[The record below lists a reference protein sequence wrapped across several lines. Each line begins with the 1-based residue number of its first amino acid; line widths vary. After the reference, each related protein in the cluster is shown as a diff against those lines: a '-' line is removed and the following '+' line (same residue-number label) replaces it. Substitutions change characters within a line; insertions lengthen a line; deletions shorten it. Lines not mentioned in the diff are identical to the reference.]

1 MSAKIAPSHFPL
13 ARNFKGVSADQVREW
28 LRSAGFTRHDRTP
41 MLEVYQSRKLLGASE
56 IWFIECNTTEGSG
69 FAAARLDLQGHAKK
83 EARWTV
89 RMEENTADPRKHK
102 RIKEV
107 SSDPIAVGG
116 VQQFYF
122 EQVPHYHK
130 EWVGSESLTKYLTEF
145 VPDIARYDDEGRRV
159 EGPLAKIAHLIHI
172 LR

>member
-1 MSAKIAPSHFPL
+1 
-13 ARNFKGVSADQVREW
+13 
-28 LRSAGFTRHDRTP
+28 
-41 MLEVYQSRKLLGASE
+41 
-56 IWFIECNTTEGSG
+56 
-69 FAAARLDLQGHAKK
+69 
-83 EARWTV
+83 
-89 RMEENTADPRKHK
+89 MEENTADPRKHK